1 MLNGLRLLIFAF
13 LISSLAIANVGC
25 RIWRPG
31 KLSLSALE
39 SSQRS
44 FREADAALKA
54 NNPEKAETLAK
65 QAVQKNPRDEDA
77 KALYAKILW
86 DKGERKQ
93 ALDILVP
100 CAKSDDVSAELL
112 IELSQMLLSIN
123 NLNDARYTIGK
134 GTIKYPNIPVIW
146 MIRARYYEKRGNVDQ
161 AIADMHRSLSLDPG
175 QNDVRLELAEFYLKS
190 NQPQRALETV
200 QYALSQMSPGDEPL
214 EAMLLE
220 GRSYFALNRFSN
232 AEQTFRLALQ
242 KSNDNPDIYF
252 YVAYSEFQQNRFRD
266 ASRTAAAGLNLNPNH
281 SGCRDI
287 LNQIELSNRNAA
299 PIR

>member
-1 MLNGLRLLIFAF
+1 MLPRFRLAAVAILV
-13 LISSLAIANVGC
+13 SSLVFANVGC

-31 KLSLSALE
+31 KISLSALE

-44 FREADAALKA
+44 YREAEAAYKTKDHD
-54 NNPEKAETLAK
+54 KAESLVK

-77 KALYAKILW
+77 KVLYAKILW
-86 DKGERKQ
+86 DKGERKE

-123 NLNDARYTIGK
+123 NLYDARYTIGK
-134 GTIKYPNIPVIW
+134 GTIKYPNNPQIW
-146 MIRARYYEKRGNVDQ
+146 MIRARYFEKRGNVDQ

-175 QNDVRLELAEFYLKS
+175 QNNVRMELAEFYLKS
-190 NQPQRALETV
+190 SQPQRALETV

-214 EAMLLE
+214 DAMLLE
-220 GRSYFALNRFSN
+220 GRAFFALNRFNN
-232 AEQTFRLALQ
+232 AEKTFRLALQ
-242 KSNDNPDIYF
+242 KSNTNPDIYF
-252 YVAYSEFQQNRFRD
+252 YIAYSEFQQNRLRE
-266 ASRTAAAGLNLNPNH
+266 ASQSATAGLNINPNH

-287 LNQIELSNRNAA
+287 LNQIELSSRQNPQAR
-299 PIR
+299 